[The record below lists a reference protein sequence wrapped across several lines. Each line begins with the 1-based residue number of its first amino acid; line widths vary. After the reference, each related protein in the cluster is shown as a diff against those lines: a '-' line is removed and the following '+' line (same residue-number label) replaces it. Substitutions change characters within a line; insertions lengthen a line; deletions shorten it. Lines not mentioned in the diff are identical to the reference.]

1 MPPKSRKLKRPHYV
15 LIIEDNA
22 HHAELITE
30 VLDRHFAP
38 VIIHTVDS
46 IEDGLD
52 FASQAVYDLI
62 LTAGI
67 VGKLPITNYI
77 PRLSDAASNTPIIVI
92 SGQGD
97 EKFAAELI
105 KQGAAEYL
113 SKNRETLDGLA
124 VHIYKQLSQ
133 KRRNKQR
140 IKKKI
145 DKSDKI
151 ETSTTSEIIRE
162 VDRLTQQALALAGPK
177 RRKRTRAAIETE
189 QLDKLLS
196 QIKKLRELTMKLL
209 T

>member
-1 MPPKSRKLKRPHYV
+1 MPKANKLKKPHYV

-30 VLDRHFAP
+30 VLDRHFSP

-77 PRLSDAASNTPIIVI
+77 PRLSDAAANTPIIVI

-113 SKNRETLDGLA
+113 SKTRETLDGLA
-124 VHIYKQLSQ
+124 VHIYKHLSQ
-133 KRRNKQR
+133 NRKHKQR

-151 ETSTTSEIIRE
+151 ETPTTSEIIRE
-162 VDRLTQQALALAGPK
+162 VDRLTQQALAIAGPK
-177 RRKRTRAAIETE
+177 RRKRTRAAVETE

-196 QIKKLRELTMKLL
+196 QIKRLRELTMKLL

>member
-1 MPPKSRKLKRPHYV
+1 MPKANKLKKPHYV

-30 VLDRHFAP
+30 VLDRHFSP

-77 PRLSDAASNTPIIVI
+77 PRLSDAAANTPIIVI

-113 SKNRETLDGLA
+113 SKTRETLDGLA
-124 VHIYKQLSQ
+124 VHIYKHLSQ
-133 KRRNKQR
+133 KRKHKQR

-151 ETSTTSEIIRE
+151 ETPTTSEIIRE
-162 VDRLTQQALALAGPK
+162 VDRLTQQALAIAGPK
-177 RRKRTRAAIETE
+177 RRKRTRAAVETE

-196 QIKKLRELTMKLL
+196 QIKRLRELTMKLL